1 MGNDIFQKLAIK
13 YPFIT
18 LCVYANEEYVGVVQ
32 NKDDAVTTIYDFG
45 AVVTQD
51 AKLEYL
57 ELAATWWWE
66 SNRQLPVNLFIGPKF
81 KRFSYSLRTYNV
93 KDFELLHGEIVSLQ
107 NIITKRIKRRQIQL
121 VQKL

>member
-1 MGNDIFQKLAIK
+1 MADHKEILEKFPFLSLCRVGEEEVIGIIQNYTQTLASI
-13 YPFIT
+13 
-18 LCVYANEEYVGVVQ
+18 YVLNVL
-32 NKDDAVTTIYDFG
+32 NCTEDKAEF
-45 AVVTQD
+45 
-51 AKLEYL
+51 LECG
-57 ELAATWWWE
+57 ELWWWE
-66 SNRQLPVNLFIGPKF
+66 SNRLLPVNLFIGPKF